1 MKYSIILV
9 CFAFVFFSCGK
20 PKSSN
25 ILVGTW
31 NQMDQISQY
40 VNPYT
45 LKNEYDTLAGIS
57 FSIEFKS
64 DGSFFTNG
72 MKDGTYS
79 ISNDTTFSLNP
90 TGNASGYFFSIYTVL
105 TLDNSFLK
113 TRRNGSSG
121 EQEKVYDPNM
131 QGMFTYA
138 NIQYVFNEYH
148 KE

>member
-1 MKYSIILV
+1 M
-9 CFAFVFFSCGK
+9 
-20 PKSSN
+20 
-25 ILVGTW
+25 GTW

-40 VNPYT
+40 VNPYS
-45 LKNEYDTLAGIS
+45 LKTEYDTLAGIS
-57 FSIEFKS
+57 FSIEFKT
-64 DGSFFTNG
+64 DGNFFTNG

-79 ISNDTTFSLNP
+79 ISNDSIFSLKP
-90 TGNASGYFFSIYTVL
+90 PGNTTTYFYGTYTIINRN
-105 TLDNSFLK
+105 NSFLK
-113 TRRNGSSG
+113 TRRNGFSG